1 MNETLFRS
9 YEVRAEVRDGD
20 NGTIAATV
28 NVLGSPDSYNSVIMP
43 GAIRQEVID
52 AFLRDGFVA
61 DGHNWGQPI
70 AMPTMLEMR
79 GNDLVGEAAFHS
91 DPDSQRVRTR
101 CAERMAAGLSVGT
114 SIGFQIDWSEV
125 REFAS
130 GAKMLQWADDNG
142 MPGLDREAIAALD
155 YCWAIPRV
163 TRLFEWSVATVPS
176 NPKALAASVRSI
188 LTEERSGLTL
198 ADHLDSALAAASGA
212 LARFSGYRELRA
224 AEGRRVSPDR
234 FAQIRELASS
244 LSDLAQACEIPV
256 EAPAIDDTPDRVSAL
271 RSFLLR
277 TTAP

>member
-163 TRLFEWSVATVPS
+163 TRLFECLSRPS
-176 NPKALAASVRSI
+176 PRIQKL
-188 LTEERSGLTL
+188 
-198 ADHLDSALAAASGA
+198 
-212 LARFSGYRELRA
+212 
-224 AEGRRVSPDR
+224 
-234 FAQIRELASS
+234 
-244 LSDLAQACEIPV
+244 
-256 EAPAIDDTPDRVSAL
+256 
-271 RSFLLR
+271 
-277 TTAP
+277 